1 MRARSSCARRA
12 VSSVLATLCLITITL
27 AAGTVVAGYS
37 FTLFNRLQVGANV
50 EVASVSCSVSA
61 ANCTLDLRNEGAGVA
76 VVPGPYACT
85 VYGTT
90 AASTIN
96 GGTGSVSLGPSQDTT
111 MSCQFSSL
119 PSTAVPGVHVEGTV
133 TVSDGMAIPF
143 FANWNE

>member
-12 VSSVLATLCLITITL
+12 VSSVLATMCLIVITL
-27 AAGTVVAGYS
+27 AAGSVVAGYT

-50 EVASVSCSVSA
+50 EIISASCSVSGA
-61 ANCTLDLRNEGAGVA
+61 DCTLDLRNMGTGVA

-96 GGTGSVSLGPSQDTT
+96 GATASVGIPPGLDTQMT
-111 MSCQFSSL
+111 CDFSSL
-119 PSTAVPGVHVEGTV
+119 PSAAVAGIHVEGVV
-133 TVSDGMAIPF
+133 TVSTGMEIPF
-143 FANWNE
+143 FANWNS